1 MDVGKVARAWG
12 REEPRDTGRFFVT
25 ISRASPSQPLD
36 VWLGGAASRGSLGS
50 STKRLVVF

>member
-25 ISRASPSQPLD
+25 TSRASPSPPLD
-36 VWLGGAASRGSLGS
+36 VWLGEAASRGSLGS
-50 STKRLVVF
+50 SMKRLVVF